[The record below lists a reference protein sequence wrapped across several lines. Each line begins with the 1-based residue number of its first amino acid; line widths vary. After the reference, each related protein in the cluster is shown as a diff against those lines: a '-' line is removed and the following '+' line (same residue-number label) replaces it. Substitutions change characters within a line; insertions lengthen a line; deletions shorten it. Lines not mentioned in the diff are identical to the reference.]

1 MVIWSR
7 KTSLLGKQVCE
18 AIWVSGKFSSAVNF
32 WCCRFLSR
40 WTYNF
45 WANHIHFWVTEEIS
59 SVLCCQSSILL
70 LDQMD
75 VSGVENKQGYY
86 YLLYLKLLV
95 KEYTAWSFLFW
106 WGEVRVPFIKNS
118 LVKLDKGKVET
129 VVFSKPVSLIA
140 VACQNRQVKS

>member
-1 MVIWSR
+1 
-7 KTSLLGKQVCE
+7 
-18 AIWVSGKFSSAVNF
+18 
-32 WCCRFLSR
+32 
-40 WTYNF
+40 
-45 WANHIHFWVTEEIS
+45 
-59 SVLCCQSSILL
+59 
-70 LDQMD
+70 MD

-106 WGEVRVPFIKNS
+106 WGEVGVPFIKNS